1 MGYGNYSAS
10 AHRAL
15 LETRTD
21 LASGQVFSQSTCH
34 PLMRPH
40 GVRLRESRDSPDHP
54 NSVGVIFALDVSAS
68 MGDIPQELATKTLPT
83 FMETVL
89 GVLPDAQVMFMAFG
103 NAYADKSP
111 LQVGQFESEAV
122 SMDRWLSMIHM
133 ESGGGGLGESY
144 DLALYFASR
153 HTALDC
159 YEKRQKKGYLFMTGD
174 EPGFA
179 SISPPII
186 ASTLGAT
193 LSEPILGHD
202 MVSEVQERFHT
213 FFLVPEPGRAAQS
226 NVWARWLHER
236 CIVLDR
242 PADAALAAALL
253 IAIQEREVVDRASIL
268 ALAISRSGGDAELA
282 ERLTKTVIGF
292 AEALAKGPI
301 AGPDVLPVGGQPGFR
316 G

>member
-1 MGYGNYSAS
+1 MGYGSYSAS

-15 LETRTD
+15 LETRTE
-21 LASGQVFSQSTCH
+21 LATGQVFSQSSCH
-34 PLMRPH
+34 PLMNPH

-68 MGDIPQELATKTLPT
+68 MGDIPHELATKTLPT

-103 NAYADKSP
+103 NAFADKSP
-111 LQVGQFESEAV
+111 LQVGQFESEAT
-122 SMDRWLSMIHM
+122 SMDRWLSMIHV

-179 SISPPII
+179 SLLPSTI
-186 ASTLGAT
+186 ATTLGTT
-193 LSEPILGHD
+193 LPEPILGHD
-202 MVSEVQERFHT
+202 MVSEVQKRFHT
-213 FFLVPEPGRAAQS
+213 FFLVPDPGRAAQS
-226 NVWARWLHER
+226 RVWVGWLHER
-236 CIVLDR
+236 CIILDR
-242 PADAALAAALL
+242 PSDAALCAALL
-253 IAIQEREVVDRASIL
+253 IAIEEREVVDRASIL
-268 ALAISRSGGDAELA
+268 AFATERSGSDTALA
-282 ERLTKTVIGF
+282 ERLTQAVLPF
-292 AEALAKGPI
+292 AVALAKGPI
-301 AGPDVLPVGGQPGFR
+301 AGPDVLPVANQPGFR